1 MQMRTWKSACEFKS
15 NMGRALFSSLG
26 VYNSIKE
33 NRATV
38 LIALLKAA
46 NVVRND
52 IEWVSQK
59 VAG

>member
-1 MQMRTWKSACEFKS
+1 MCLVNGCRREHERVLVNS
-15 NMGRALFSSLG
+15 NQIAGRALFSSLG

-52 IEWVSQK
+52 IE
-59 VAG
+59 